1 MRLSDI
7 GMLSTRMFKTNP
19 ARTWLTIAGMS
30 VGIGAVVTLVG
41 LGFGLQNIILE
52 QIVFGE
58 TLLSLSVN
66 NPASRAVVLNPQTV
80 ADLRRLPNVK
90 DVAPLASFPAL
101 ITIDGL
107 TGNTFLQGA
116 EPAFFRYTGAIA
128 AAGEIFDEKTVEKQQ
143 DGVVLTQAVLK
154 LFAIKEPEDALGK
167 NVTFRVFLQKE
178 GSEDSEEVELAKTFK
193 VIGVTKEENFIAAIV
208 LLPQLASQISIAQ
221 YDKAQVR
228 VTKGDFLDVTQAEI
242 VKRGFIVTAL
252 SKTVDQAK
260 KIFQGI
266 QAVLA
271 VFGGIALIVSAIGMF
286 NTMTVTLLERTAEIG
301 IMRTLGASS
310 GDIKI
315 LFISEAVIVGFLGG
329 LMGIGIGVGIGW
341 TLNGLLNVAA
351 SNFGGKSMALF
362 AFPMWFLAFIASF
375 SAVVGFLTGVFP
387 ARRAASLNPLDAIRY
402 K

>member
-1 MRLSDI
+1 MQLRDI

-19 ARTWLTIAGMS
+19 ARTWLTIAGMG
-30 VGIGAVVTLVG
+30 VGTGAVVTLVG

-52 QIVFGE
+52 QIVLGD

-66 NPASRAVVLNPQTV
+66 NPPSKAVVLTPGTV
-80 ADLRRLPNVK
+80 SELEKLPNVK

-101 ITIDGL
+101 ITADGL

-116 EPAFFRYTGAIA
+116 TPAYFRYTGAKA
-128 AAGEIFDEKTVEKQQ
+128 VAGDLFQEGNEVKDK
-143 DGVVLTQAVLK
+143 DGVILTKAVLK
-154 LFAIKEPEDALGK
+154 LFDIKESKDIIGK
-167 NVTFRVFLQKE
+167 RVSFRIFVPKE
-178 GSEDSEEVELAKTFK
+178 GTDDSEEVEMSKQYK
-193 VIGVTKEENFIAAIV
+193 VVGVTNEENFIAAII
-208 LLPQLASQISIAQ
+208 LLPELSANVQITS

-228 VTKGDFLDVTQAEI
+228 VTKTDFLDATTAEV
-242 VKRGFIVTAL
+242 VKKGFVVTAL
-252 SKTVDQAK
+252 SKTVEQAN

-271 VFGGIALIVSAIGMF
+271 VFGGIALTVSAIGMF

-310 GDIKI
+310 GDIQI

-329 LMGIGIGVGIGW
+329 IMGIIFGGTIGFV
-341 TLNGLLNVAA
+341 LNGLMNLAA
-351 SNFGGKSMALF
+351 SNFGGKSMSLF
-362 AFPMWFLAFIASF
+362 SFPIWFLVFIATF